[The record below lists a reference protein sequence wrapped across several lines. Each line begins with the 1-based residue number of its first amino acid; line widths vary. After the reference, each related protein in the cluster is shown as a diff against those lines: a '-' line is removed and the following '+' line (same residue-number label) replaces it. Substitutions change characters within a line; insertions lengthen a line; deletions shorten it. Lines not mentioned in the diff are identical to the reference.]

1 MLSPFIDS
9 YLILKKLHALHLNFM
24 RKDSYK
30 VIALQEL
37 QPVEANLAEEVSKR
51 YAQKNFQLQ
60 QSIHSC
66 RGIDEKR
73 ESFFAITNSE
83 LYILKIV
90 SKYENNVINFTA
102 NR

>member
-1 MLSPFIDS
+1 
-9 YLILKKLHALHLNFM
+9 M